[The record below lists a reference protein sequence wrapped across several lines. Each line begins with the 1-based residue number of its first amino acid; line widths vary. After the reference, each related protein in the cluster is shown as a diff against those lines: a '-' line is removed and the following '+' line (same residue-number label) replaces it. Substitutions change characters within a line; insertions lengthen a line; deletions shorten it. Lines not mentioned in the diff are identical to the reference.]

1 MTGDR
6 QVITLDQSRLS
17 TCLKGEENITIIVE
31 KYHCQNG
38 QFWDV
43 GEKKKELKNS
53 KYSKRKKRKIEV
65 NEINRTSYSDT
76 TAGSSTGLTADGR
89 IPRAA
94 PPALLVL
101 AAGPQLNLLQ
111 LAAES
116 IQIPEKEDGLIYSV
130 CSAYITSFKTESP
143 ATACPSQVFIF
154 L

>member
-1 MTGDR
+1 MPEGR
-6 QVITLDQSRLS
+6 GKHYYHSRKISLS
-17 TCLKGEENITIIVE
+17 KWTVLGCRRKKERIKKFQI
-31 KYHCQNG
+31 
-38 QFWDV
+38 F
-43 GEKKKELKNS
+43 KKKEKENRS
-53 KYSKRKKRKIEV
+53 KWNKQDKLQWHDSRKQHGTHRGLGPG
-65 NEINRTSYSDT
+65 
-76 TAGSSTGLTADGR
+76 TATAPTPGSADGR

-94 PPALLVL
+94 PPALPVL
-101 AAGPQLNLLQ
+101 AAVPQLNLLQ